1 MISPPRLDVAGEAPE
16 GPAATDHCLRTGLLA
31 IRGDDRSYHL
41 RCLACSSSQD
51 SPVCAIAIRLAQA
64 STRHNPVGSASHD
77 DFPIP
82 SPAQVSAA
90 ATYVGRIPDAAQQGY
105 AEAYLAW
112 ALAGKPEGCQPLLG
126 RYGLSLAAGEHLAAT
141 IERLL
146 GRTRP
151 RPKRRR
157 R

>member
-1 MISPPRLDVAGEAPE
+1 MGSAGRR
-16 GPAATDHCLRTGLLA
+16 D
-31 IRGDDRSYHL
+31 
-41 RCLACSSSQD
+41 D
-51 SPVCAIAIRLAQA
+51 SPL
-64 STRHNPVGSASHD
+64 
-77 DFPIP
+77 P
-82 SPAQVSAA
+82 SPAEVSAA
-90 ATYVGRIPDAAQQGY
+90 RRYVRRIPDAAQQGY
-105 AEAYLAW
+105 AEEYLAW